1 VGAAVERITAECV
14 RGLLGRSNCQYHSA
28 VRRALAHRVSKI
40 VGEIEHVVGA
50 HRGAVG
56 IGKADIL
63 APGAQEFSVP
73 IIDDDGMSAARV
85 NVDII
90 LTVDTDGGGVAVR
103 IARRQLA
110 PVLNHPISVI
120 SLSENDR

>member
-1 VGAAVERITAECV
+1 MTAECG
-14 RGLLGRSNCQYHSA
+14 RGLLGCSNRQHYPT

-50 HRGAVG
+50 NCGAVG

-73 IIDDDGMSAARV
+73 IIDDDGMSAARE

-90 LTVDTDGGGVAVR
+90 LTVDADGSGVAVR
-103 IARRQLA
+103 IALPACVVPRAARPLLA
-110 PVLNHPISVI
+110 PP
-120 SLSENDR
+120 

>member
-1 VGAAVERITAECV
+1 VSAAVEGITAECG
-14 RGLLGRSNCQYHSA
+14 RGLLRRSNRQHYPA
-28 VRRALAHRVSKI
+28 IRRALAHRVSKI

-73 IIDDDGMSAARV
+73 IIDDDGMSAARE

-90 LTVDTDGGGVAVR
+90 LTVDTNGSGVAVR
-103 IARRQLA
+103 VAGWQLA
-110 PVLNHPISVI
+110 PVLNHLVSLI

>member
-1 VGAAVERITAECV
+1 M
-14 RGLLGRSNCQYHSA
+14 
-28 VRRALAHRVSKI
+28 SKI
-40 VGEIEHVVGA
+40 VGEIEHVVGT

-73 IIDDDGMSAARV
+73 IIDDDGMSAARE

-90 LTVDTDGGGVAVR
+90 LTVDTDGSGVAVR
-103 IARRQLA
+103 IAGWQLA
-110 PVLNHPISVI
+110 PVLNHLISVI